1 MAINI
6 LMPALSPTMTEGKLA
21 KWHVKEGD
29 KISSGQVICE
39 IETDKATM
47 EVEAVDEGVIGK
59 ILVAEGTEAVQVNA
73 PIAILVEEGE
83 AVPAAPAA
91 PAPAAKPAPQP
102 AAPAAAPTPAPA
114 PAAPSAQAAAPAP
127 AARADGQRIFASP
140 LAKRIA
146 ADAGIDL
153 AKVNGSGPH
162 GRIVKADVESARSAG
177 TAKTGPKPTAAT
189 PGPTPAAPQPVY
201 PAGETRKVPHN
212 SVRKVIAKRLTE
224 AKQQIP
230 HIYLTVDYEIDALLA
245 ARQAI
250 NAVGEKSKIKVSV
263 NDMVI
268 KACAQALR
276 DHPEVNASWTDT
288 DMILNGTVDISV
300 AVATDRGLITPIVRN
315 ADLKGVGRIAT
326 EMKDLAARARD
337 GKLKLEEFQGG
348 GFTISNMGMY
358 GIKDFAAVINPPQA
372 CILAVGAGE
381 QRVVVRDGQMVI
393 RTIMSCTLSA
403 DHRIVD
409 GSVGAVFLQTL
420 KGYLEQPAAM
430 LL

>member
-1 MAINI
+1 M
-6 LMPALSPTMTEGKLA
+6 
-21 KWHVKEGD
+21 
-29 KISSGQVICE
+29 
-39 IETDKATM
+39 
-47 EVEAVDEGVIGK
+47 
-59 ILVAEGTEAVQVNA
+59 
-73 PIAILVEEGE
+73 
-83 AVPAAPAA
+83 
-91 PAPAAKPAPQP
+91 
-102 AAPAAAPTPAPA
+102 
-114 PAAPSAQAAAPAP
+114 
-127 AARADGQRIFASP
+127 
-140 LAKRIA
+140 
-146 ADAGIDL
+146 
-153 AKVNGSGPH
+153 
-162 GRIVKADVESARSAG
+162 KADVEAARSAG
-177 TAKTGPKPTAAT
+177 TAKPAPKPSAAA
-189 PGPTPAAPQPVY
+189 PGPAPAAAQPVY
-201 PAGETRKVPHN
+201 PTGESRKVPHN
-212 SVRKVIAKRLTE
+212 SIRKVIAKRLTE

-409 GSVGAVFLQTL
+409 GSVGAQFLQTL
-420 KGYLEQPAAM
+420 KGYIEQPAAM
-430 LL
+430 LI

>member
-29 KISSGQVICE
+29 KITSGQVICE

-47 EVEAVDEGVIGK
+47 EVEAVDEGIIGK
-59 ILVAEGTEAVQVNA
+59 LLVAEGTEAVAVNA

-83 AVPAAPAA
+83 AVPAA
-91 PAPAAKPAPQP
+91 KPAPQP
-102 AAPAAAPTPAPA
+102 AAPAAPP
-114 PAAPSAQAAAPAP
+114 PAAPSPAPAQSAPAVPPRPAAAPAP

-140 LAKRIA
+140 LARRIA
-146 ADAGIDL
+146 ADARIDL
-153 AKVNGSGPH
+153 ARVSGSGPH
-162 GRIVKADVESARSAG
+162 GRIVKADVEAARSAG
-177 TAKTGPKPTAAT
+177 TAAAAPKPAAAA
-189 PGPTPAAPQPVY
+189 PAPAAPQPVY

-212 SVRKVIAKRLTE
+212 SIRKVIAKRLTE

-250 NAVGEKSKIKVSV
+250 NAVGEKARIKVSV

-326 EMKDLAARARD
+326 EMKDLAARARE
-337 GKLKLEEFQGG
+337 GKLKLDEFQGG

-409 GSVGAVFLQTL
+409 GSVGAQFLQTL
-420 KGYLEQPAAM
+420 KGYIEQPAAM